1 MTTGLP
7 VKTNAAILLLSQ
19 GGAHSASIAYIAG
32 KVTPWK
38 IESDHHNLLKSN
50 VISCERRLVE
60 SAKRPRKR
68 PQFYLS
74 QSHQHTTE
82 DQQGVASPCS
92 QRSQQGEDGR
102 AENAVSQQL
111 SPSEDFGKSS
121 SRYLC

>member
-60 SAKRPRKR
+60 SAKEA
-68 PQFYLS
+68 YLS

-111 SPSEDFGKSS
+111 SPSENFGKSS
-121 SRYLC
+121 SRSLC